1 MNYDR
6 CLLRLENRVYG
17 MLYTPQEAGPRSR
30 VGIVLMHSDGDY
42 LEFIPA
48 SALAERGYTVLA
60 ANVSDN
66 RRPLDEKLPDVKIAV
81 QALRQKSGIEK
92 VVLLGH
98 SGGATLMS
106 AYQAAAENG
115 VQIFRD
121 PGRVIPM
128 ADIGELPAA
137 DAVMLLDPNFG
148 NGAMTLLSLDP
159 AITDESTGMFRDPEL
174 DLFNPKNGYS
184 PEGCHYG
191 EAFVHRFVQAQGQRM
206 NRLIR
211 HAQERIALIE
221 SGKGRYIDDEPF
233 CIPGASQIGPNN
245 KLFPQMVNYFSHTR
259 DSHDHIHADG
269 TVTRETVVCVRSARK
284 PLNSAD
290 RMGFGGLNTTVR
302 NFLRSS
308 AVRVFDDFHYDET
321 TLYGVDWDSSFCCT
335 TGNVRHISV
344 PMLLMGMTGG
354 YEYIAAEHAWREAV
368 CCTDKTC
375 TFVEGANHVFRPTDE
390 KYGDT
395 VGRCF
400 DYVDRWLTAHV
411 L

>member
-1 MNYDR
+1 MNYSCKLD
-6 CLLRLENRVYG
+6 RLERRVYS
-17 MLYTPQEAGPRSR
+17 MLYTPLVSGRKSR

-42 LEFIPA
+42 LEFVPA
-48 SALAERGYTVLA
+48 PALAERGYTVLA
-60 ANVSDN
+60 ANVSDS
-66 RRPLDEKLPDVKIAV
+66 RRPLDEKLLDVKTAV
-81 QALRQKSGIEK
+81 EALRARPDIDK

-115 VQIFRD
+115 VQVFRD
-121 PGRVIPM
+121 AGRVIPM
-128 ADIGELPAA
+128 AELGPLPGA

-159 AITDESTGMFRDPEL
+159 AITDESTGMRRDPAL
-174 DLFNPKNGYS
+174 DLLEPKNGYS
-184 PEGCHYG
+184 PEGCCYDD
-191 EAFVHRFVQAQGQRM
+191 AFVRRFVQAQGRRM

-211 HAQERIALIE
+211 YAQERIALIE
-221 SGKGRYIDDEPF
+221 SGKGRFADDEPF

-245 KLFPQMVNYFSHTR
+245 KLFPQMTKYFSHTLQA
-259 DSHDHIHADG
+259 HDHIRVDG
-269 TVTRETVVCVRSARK
+269 TVSRETVPCVRPARK
-284 PLNSAD
+284 PLASAD
-290 RMGFGGLNTTVR
+290 RLGFGGLNTSVR

-344 PMLLMGMTGG
+344 PMLFMGMTGG
-354 YEYIAAEHAWREAV
+354 YEYIAAEHAWREARR
-368 CCTDKTC
+368 CADKTC
-375 TFVEGANHVFRPTDE
+375 AFVEGAGHVFRPIDDA
-390 KYGDT
+390 YGDT

-400 DYVDRWLTAHV
+400 DYVDRWLAGHV